1 MCFFVSDSSDV
12 LDILEKAIITAETVD
27 DWPCW
32 HSLGL
37 ALDLEKYRL
46 DLIHIDH
53 RGNVRD
59 CLKAML
65 SLWLDTGNASWRAL
79 VRALASP
86 LVGKRYLAEKIAAEH
101 SKCEEHVVCFDN
113 FIHMFDI
120 TCDTL
125 IILT

>member
-1 MCFFVSDSSDV
+1 MCFVSDSSDV

-27 DWPCW
+27 DWPW

-46 DLIHIDH
+46 DVIHIDH

-59 CLKAML
+59 CLKAMI

-79 VRALASP
+79 VKALASP
-86 LVGKRYLAEKIAAEH
+86 LVGKRDMAMKIAAEH
-101 SKCEEHVVCFDN
+101 SKCEEHVV
-113 FIHMFDI
+113 
-120 TCDTL
+120 
-125 IILT
+125 

>member
-1 MCFFVSDSSDV
+1 MCFVSDSSDV
-12 LDILEKAIITAETVD
+12 LDILEKPIIIVNEALN
-27 DWPCW
+27 DWPW

-46 DLIHIDH
+46 DVMYIDH

-65 SLWLDTGNASWRAL
+65 SLWLGTGNASWRAL

-86 LVGKRYLAEKIAAEH
+86 LVGKRDLAEKIAAEH
-101 SKCEEHVVCFDN
+101 TKCEEHVV
-113 FIHMFDI
+113 
-120 TCDTL
+120 
-125 IILT
+125 